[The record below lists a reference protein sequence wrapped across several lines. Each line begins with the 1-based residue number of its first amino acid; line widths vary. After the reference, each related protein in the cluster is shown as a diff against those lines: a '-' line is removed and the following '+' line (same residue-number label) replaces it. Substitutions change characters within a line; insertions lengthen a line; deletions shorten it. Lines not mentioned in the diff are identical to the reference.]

1 MDPSLKQ
8 WVEETAL
15 LFEAAGL
22 PRMAGRVLAF
32 LLVAEP
38 AEQTAKEMAEA
49 LAASKGALSP
59 ALNLLTRLQL
69 VERLRRPGE
78 RADRYAV
85 RPGAW
90 RRLLLEKAKT
100 LSLYR
105 QQAEK
110 GLALVGKA
118 KGERLREMRALYAF
132 FERELPKLLE
142 KFSEEA

>member
-1 MDPSLKQ
+1 VEAPLKA

-22 PRMAGRVLAF
+22 PRMAGRVLAW
-32 LLVAEP
+32 LLIAEP
-38 AEQTAKEMAEA
+38 PEQTAREMGVA
-49 LAASKGALSP
+49 LSASKGALSP
-59 ALNLLTRLQL
+59 ALYLLTRLHL

-90 RRLLLEKAKT
+90 KRLLLEKTRA
-100 LSLYR
+100 LSRYR
-105 QQAEK
+105 EQAER
-110 GLALVGKA
+110 GLALVGEVR
-118 KGERLREMRALYAF
+118 GERLREMRELYAF

-142 KFSEEA
+142 RFEEGR